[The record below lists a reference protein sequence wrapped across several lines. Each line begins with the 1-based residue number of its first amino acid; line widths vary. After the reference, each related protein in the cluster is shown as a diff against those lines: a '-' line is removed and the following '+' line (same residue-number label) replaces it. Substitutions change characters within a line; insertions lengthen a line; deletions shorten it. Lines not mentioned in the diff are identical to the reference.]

1 MQRITITAL
10 LSLLMV
16 SAGCT
21 GLLTGETIEFTAA
34 EATVDEETLSATGY
48 EGGEPTNR
56 TITRNESVGG
66 QERTV
71 RITNRIA
78 RYSRSGE
85 IRGVQAPNAASFVA
99 LSTPGATMAGQ
110 TLNPAASWSDRRIV
124 DQVTQRNSNLND
136 IQFDENRTVQSLGE
150 ARQLGVF
157 NGTTQRAGQEIDVR
171 IHVASFEH
179 EGDVL
184 IAVAVH
190 PATIDERATVDEL
203 MGGLQHGGN

>member
-1 MQRITITAL
+1 MQRIALTAL
-10 LSLLMV
+10 VSLLVV

-48 EGGEPTNR
+48 EGGEPTNQ
-56 TITRNESVGG
+56 TITRNESIGG

-78 RYSRSGE
+78 QYSRSGE
-85 IRGVQAPNAASFVA
+85 IRGVQAPEAATFVV
-99 LSTPGATMAGQ
+99 LSTPGAQMAGQ
-110 TLNPAASWSDRRIV
+110 TLNPAAGWSDRRIV
-124 DQVTQRNSNLND
+124 DQVAQRNNDVRD

-150 ARQLGVF
+150 SRELSVF
-157 NGTTQRAGQEIDVR
+157 NGTTERAGQELDVR

-190 PATIDERATVDEL
+190 PAAIDERATVDEL
-203 MGGLQHGGN
+203 VGGLQHTGN